1 MDKDNRIFTQL
12 EREIKQSFA
21 AKKRIFI
28 ALLALTSAGVIVF
41 LLFFWIIP
49 VIGLSRI
56 HPAAPIIL
64 GLVIIFIISIVLW
77 CTISLILSILLKR
90 EVLFSEKTRGMV
102 IKLFLPL
109 MTLVGS
115 IFGIPKEKVRASF
128 INVNNEMVLTHG
140 KRYPRQ
146 KVLLLLPHCL
156 QNSRCTI
163 RLTYNIEN
171 CKRCGKCP
179 IGHLLE
185 LRDRYGIKMAI
196 ATGGTIARRIVVENR
211 PRIIIAVACERDLA
225 SGIQDTYPL
234 PVFGVLNIRPHG
246 PCIDT
251 LVPLEQIRWALEKFV
266 DLCDEKTHEK
276 IP

>member
-1 MDKDNRIFTQL
+1 MKKENRIFSQL
-12 EREIKQSFA
+12 EKEIKQSFA
-21 AKKRIFI
+21 TKKRIFI
-28 ALLALTSAGVIVF
+28 ALLSITSAAVVIF
-41 LLFFWIIP
+41 LLSFWLIP

-64 GLVIIFIISIVLW
+64 GLIVIFIISMVLW

-128 INVNNEMVLTHG
+128 INVNNEMILTQG
-140 KRYPRQ
+140 KKYPPE
-146 KVLLLLPHCL
+146 KILLLLPHCL
-156 QNSRCTI
+156 QRSTCTI
-163 RLTYNIEN
+163 RLTYHIEN

-185 LRDRYGIKMAI
+185 IRDNYGIKMAI
-196 ATGGTIARRIVVENR
+196 ATGGTIARRIVVENK
-211 PRIIIAVACERDLA
+211 PLMIIAVACERDLA

-251 LVPLEQIRWALEKFV
+251 LVSLDQICWALEKFV
-266 DLCDEKTHEK
+266 ERPDEKTS
-276 IP
+276 